1 MLNFVTSEEIIKNMS
16 QLEIE
21 SFNFIDSDWD
31 FIQIKNLF
39 VEDWY
44 ESGFKNK
51 EEILIDLI

>member
-51 EEILIDLI
+51 EEILIDFF